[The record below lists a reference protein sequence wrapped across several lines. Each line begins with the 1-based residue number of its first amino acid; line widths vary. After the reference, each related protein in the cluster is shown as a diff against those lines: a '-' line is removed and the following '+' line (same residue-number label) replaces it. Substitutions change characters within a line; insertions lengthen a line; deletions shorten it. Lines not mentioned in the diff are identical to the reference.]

1 LKDEKPF
8 LVGEKGGAIV
18 QAKKKGRPRKSD
30 DYAESKSALKKQTPP
45 ANKKQRYEKLEVK
58 SEKLSLSPNAPFRTG
73 ANQFGAYCPHCRNF
87 TKKAIYED
95 HVSNC
100 QNSSKANVPFQ
111 SLMNAIDTLQNDH
124 KVDSNKAIQDR
135 RKRSNKLDISEN
147 HDEYDKAVPG
157 ETAKKSHK
165 KSKQPDKEKEA
176 VRDEVDLREF
186 YFDSRPKRKAH
197 DVALESFKDIMA
209 AEEKGK
215 EEDYKIYKKFSKQS
229 TDGKVVQNKMS
240 EKKEETKQQ
249 FRSEET
255 NSTDDDDDVAQ
266 LANTIMKNWD
276 SKELMKEVFDIVPAS
291 NYKDEDKPLSES
303 LKKKSNKKM
312 TLPKKAEKSRCNL
325 CNSKSCNDSI
335 GIKNCLSC
343 NYISYRKCDLE
354 RHIKE
359 EHHKNK
365 PASNI
370 LSRMQPQKLREKKQH
385 LFNCNGC
392 QYSTPHHSDME
403 RHKEMEH
410 GCQQYRNDMFQQGH
424 KAPGQYFDQG
434 NYMYAPQGGPSGLNI
449 QIGFGSSPVMK
460 ENTLEDVRN
469 DPTHSC
475 QECDFKTYS
484 EVALNTHVI
493 IYH

>member
-1 LKDEKPF
+1 
-8 LVGEKGGAIV
+8 VNEKGDAIV

-30 DYAESKSALKKQTPP
+30 DYAEGKNALKKQTPP
-45 ANKKQRYEKLEVK
+45 ANKKPRHEKLEVK
-58 SEKLSLSPNAPFRTG
+58 SEKKLSLSPNAPFRTG
-73 ANQFGAYCPHCRNF
+73 ANQFGAYCPHCRIF

-100 QNSSKANVPFQ
+100 QNSSKANVPFE
-111 SLMNAIDTLQNDH
+111 SLMNAIDTLQNND
-124 KVDSNKAIQDR
+124 KGDINKAIQDK
-135 RKRSNKLDISEN
+135 RKKSNKLDVSEN
-147 HDEYDKAVPG
+147 HDEYDKAAPG
-157 ETAKKSHK
+157 ESAKKSHK
-165 KSKQPDKEKEA
+165 KSKQQEKEKETLK
-176 VRDEVDLREF
+176 DEVDLREF
-186 YFDSRPKRKAH
+186 YFDNRPKRKAH
-197 DVALESFKDIMA
+197 DLALESFKDIMA

-229 TDGKVVQNKMS
+229 NDGNVGQNKMP
-240 EKKEETKQQ
+240 EKKEETKQP

-255 NSTDDDDDVAQ
+255 NSTDDDDDDVAQ
-266 LANTIMKNWD
+266 LANSLMKNWD
-276 SKELMKEVFDIVPAS
+276 SKELMKEVFDIAPAS
-291 NYKDEDKPLSES
+291 SYKDEDKPLSES
-303 LKKKSNKKM
+303 LKKKSNKRM
-312 TLPKKAEKSRCNL
+312 ALPKKAEKSRCNL

-365 PASNI
+365 PVSNI
-370 LSRMQPQKLREKKQH
+370 VDSTNRRMQPQKLKDKKQH

-392 QYSTPHHSDME
+392 QYSTPHHADME

-424 KAPGQYFDQG
+424 KPPGQYFNQG
-434 NYMYAPQGGPSGLNI
+434 NYMYAPAPQGGPSGLNI
-449 QIGFGSSPVMK
+449 QIGFGSSPAMK
-460 ENTLEDVRN
+460 DNTLEDVRN
-469 DPTHSC
+469 APTHSC